1 MTATAAM
8 ERMCGPSTNVGL
20 SALPE
25 SEVGQMDNDMHE
37 HGVPITRGA
46 RRVAVSP
53 EVVFL
58 RIRQR
63 SYVLT
68 MRVHGED

>member
-1 MTATAAM
+1 MTAMVAT
-8 ERMCGPSTNVGL
+8 ERMCEPSTNVGL

-25 SEVGQMDNDMHE
+25 SEVGQMDNDLHE
-37 HGVPITRGA
+37 HGVPITRGP
-46 RRVAVSP
+46 RPVEFGP

-63 SYVLT
+63 SYVLA
-68 MRVHGED
+68 MRVHGEG

>member
-1 MTATAAM
+1 MTATVAM
-8 ERMCGPSTNVGL
+8 ERMCAQSTNVGL

-25 SEVGQMDNDMHE
+25 SEVGQMDNDAHE
-37 HGVPITRGA
+37 HGVPITPGS
-46 RRVAVSP
+46 RRVAFRP

-63 SYVLT
+63 SCVLT
-68 MRVHGED
+68 VRVHGKV